1 MSLKVYIDT
10 NIYINAILNRDNEL
24 SQKVL
29 TFLDYAGASLYLNDI
44 SVINIHYHIRKK
56 LDRDSIKD
64 ELKRIRQEHFLVS
77 VDNSIID
84 EAFDSEFKDFE
95 DGVQYFCAKRVGAEL
110 IITDNK
116 KDFKHSDIK
125 ILSAKEFYDQY
136 MLED

>member
-1 MSLKVYIDT
+1 MSIKVYIDT
-10 NIYINAILNRDNEL
+10 NIYINAIMNRDNEL

-56 LDRDSIKD
+56 LHRDDIKE

-84 EAFDSEFKDFE
+84 EAFDSAFKDFE
-95 DGVQYFCAKRVGAEL
+95 DAVQYFCAKRVSAEL
-110 IITDNK
+110 IITD
-116 KDFKHSDIK
+116 IK
-125 ILSAKEFYDQY
+125 VLSAREFYDQY
-136 MLED
+136 MTE